1 MFRNYCK
8 MMDFQV
14 TLKFL
19 SFVNSSHIL
28 NIVLMLL
35 FYFLLLNIVIVQTF
49 KSNFQVKYFPV
60 NLLCLFDKKVCLS
73 VIVIFSVFLYFIN
86 KKHKFSFCQ
95 KYIENINVGTY
106 ISLKNKILSN
116 ADTL

>member
-8 MMDFQV
+8 MMDFQI

-28 NIVLMLL
+28 NVVLMLL

-60 NLLCLFDKKVCLS
+60 NLLYLLDKEKSVPISYSNFLS
-73 VIVIFSVFLYFIN
+73 V
-86 KKHKFSFCQ
+86 
-95 KYIENINVGTY
+95 
-106 ISLKNKILSN
+106 SLFYL
-116 ADTL
+116 